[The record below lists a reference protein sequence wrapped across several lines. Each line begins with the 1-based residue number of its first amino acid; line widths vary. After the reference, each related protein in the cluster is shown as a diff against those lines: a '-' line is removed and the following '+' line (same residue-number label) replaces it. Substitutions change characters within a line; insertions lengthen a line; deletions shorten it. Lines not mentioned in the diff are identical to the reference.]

1 MSELT
6 VATNAIIF
14 HSFNEQDLTI
24 SARELHEKLGV
35 KTRFNDWFSR
45 IVLDCQYSAE
55 NGDFVAI
62 TQKRVT
68 AQGNEFVFNDYIIST
83 TMAKEICMLSRSEV
97 GKTIR
102 MYFIEAEK
110 KLRSVMQTPVYKLMQ
125 YSTNQLETAKALAA
139 MLEIEEKKHQEELAI
154 EHNLTKAVYSALNTV
169 KQDYVGLYSTFVDNS
184 NWSDMREVS
193 AKLNI
198 KGMGRNK
205 IFQLLRDKGILDKN
219 NVPYRKF
226 VDNGYFKLADAVRTT
241 KNGKMRFS
249 KLMVSPEGKVFIEKL
264 LRKNSCK

>member
-1 MSELT
+1 MSEIT

-14 HSFNEQDLTI
+14 NSFNEQDLTI
-24 SARELHEKLGV
+24 SARELHEKLDV

-45 IVLDCQYSAE
+45 IVIDCQYSAE

-125 YSTNQLETAKALAA
+125 YSTNQLETAKAITA

-154 EHNLTKAVYSALNTV
+154 EHKLTKTVYSALNTV
-169 KQDYVGLYSTFVDNS
+169 KQDYVGLYSTFVDTES
-184 NWSDMREVS
+184 WDDMREVA
-193 AKLNI
+193 AKLHVV
-198 KGMGRNK
+198 GMGRNK
-205 IFQLLRDKGILDKN
+205 LFQLLRDKGILDN
-219 NVPYRKF
+219 RNIPYRKF
-226 VDNGYFKLADAVRTT
+226 VDAGYFKLSDAVRTT
-241 KNGKMRFS
+241 KKGKMRFS
-249 KLMVSPEGKVFIEKL
+249 KLMISKSGEVFIERL
-264 LRKNSCK
+264 LRKS